1 MYIYITLQL
10 LIKVD
15 YPSIMTE
22 IFYLYFIFPIFF
34 FTGERIQNLL
44 PPLIF
49 LIQNYIYFV
58 KWIRCSLIYLSFGF
72 DRYWF

>member
-34 FTGERIQNLL
+34 LPEKESRIFSPPYFSDPKLYIFCKVDWMLL
-44 PPLIF
+44 DLP
-49 LIQNYIYFV
+49 
-58 KWIRCSLIYLSFGF
+58 
-72 DRYWF
+72 

>member
-34 FTGERIQNLL
+34 LPEKQSRIFS
-44 PPLIF
+44 PPLFFWSKI
-49 LIQNYIYFV
+49 IYI
-58 KWIRCSLIYLSFGF
+58 L
-72 DRYWF
+72 